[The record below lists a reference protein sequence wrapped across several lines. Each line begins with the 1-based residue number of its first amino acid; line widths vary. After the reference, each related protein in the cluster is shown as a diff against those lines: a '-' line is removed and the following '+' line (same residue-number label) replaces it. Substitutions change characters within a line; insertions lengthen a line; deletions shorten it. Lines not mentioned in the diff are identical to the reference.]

1 MKKQESR
8 TVVYILFHSTTA
20 VSLAEGLQGSAFSTA
35 MPGHGTQCA
44 YVDCKRTTDKRAFG
58 HVNTLTAE
66 HQLVYSTWLK
76 SSHDGVVC
84 NSHYIALRRQL
95 TKQQQAQ
102 SVARMAQLL
111 AAPAIVDSISSPV
124 LSSPIQ
130 VARSSSLPA
139 PVSHSVLPPPAAL
152 ARSTSMPL
160 LRGNHRRCDAR
171 QRKRIAFTCV
181 MSGVTWTSFNRLE
194 ANLNSHSLNKSTWY
208 TLTQHVW
215 ETVEAVKADCET
227 TYAQQLVAANQPIVV
242 MADGAWSHPGFTAGQ
257 HEWVL
262 MNAADNKAIFS
273 IPLHRSR
280 LRKGKVVHEGN
291 YDDGSSKGMEGYAL
305 DIALSK
311 LQSTAL
317 APLITGW
324 VGDQDSSVLKQLR
337 QCLAAQRWEVH
348 LDPGHAKKNL
358 YKALQMMFGEKQAFD
373 GLAARIPVFIMRL
386 TKRAEKE
393 HAGSV
398 ANMRVQFLA

>member
-1 MKKQESR
+1 M
-8 TVVYILFHSTTA
+8 
-20 VSLAEGLQGSAFSTA
+20 SASVRHNHV
-35 MPGHGTQCA
+35 MPRNALRCA
-44 YVDCKRTTDKRAFG
+44 YTDCRKTTDDKRAFG
-58 HVNTLTAE
+58 QPRVLTRD
-66 HQLVYSTWLK
+66 QLSSYSTWLR
-76 SSHDGVVC
+76 SQHDGVVC
-84 NSHYIALRRQL
+84 NCHYLALRRQL
-95 TKQQQAQ
+95 DKQQQAQ

-111 AAPAIVDSISSPV
+111 AAPAIVDSTASESMASSSSPSMPPV
-124 LSSPIQ
+124 LLSPIQ
-130 VARSSSLPA
+130 PARSLSLPA
-139 PVSHSVLPPPAAL
+139 PLSASALPPPAAL
-152 ARSTSMPL
+152 VRSTSMPL
-160 LRGNHRRCDAR
+160 LRANSRLCNAR
-171 QRKRIAFTCV
+171 QRKRVAFTCV
-181 MSGVTWTSFNRLE
+181 MSGLTWTAYNRLE

-208 TLTQHVW
+208 SLTQHVW
-215 ETVEAVKADCET
+215 ETVEAVKDDCET
-227 TYAQQLVAANQPIVV
+227 AYAQQLVAAGQPIIV

-280 LRKGKVVHEGN
+280 LRKGQVVHQGN

-311 LQSTAL
+311 LQSTGL
-317 APLITGW
+317 AALITGW

-358 YKALQMMFGEKQAFD
+358 YKALQAMFGEKQAFD

-386 TKRAEKE
+386 TKRAEQE
-393 HAGSV
+393 HAG
-398 ANMRVQFLA
+398 NITDMRVQFLT

>member
-1 MKKQESR
+1 MSKR
-8 TVVYILFHSTTA
+8 GTVLH
-20 VSLAEGLQGSAFSTA
+20 
-35 MPGHGTQCA
+35 CA
-44 YVDCKRTTDKRAFG
+44 YIDCRKSSDNKRAFG
-58 HVNTLTAE
+58 HVNILTGA
-66 HQLVYSTWLK
+66 HQVMYSTWLK
-76 SSHDGVVC
+76 SQHDGVVC
-84 NSHYIALRRQL
+84 NCHYTSLRRQL
-95 TKQQQAQ
+95 AKQQQAR

-111 AAPAIVDSISSPV
+111 AAPAFVESTSSV
-124 LSSPIQ
+124 ESSSSESAPSVAFSAIQ
-130 VARSSSLPA
+130 VARSSSLPVRLSQ
-139 PVSHSVLPPPAAL
+139 VSVSALPPPAAL

-160 LRGNHRRCDAR
+160 LRANHRGCDAR

-181 MSGVTWTSFNRLE
+181 MTGVTWTTFNRLE
-194 ANLNSHSLNKSTWY
+194 ANLNSHSLSKSTWY
-208 TLTQHVW
+208 SLTQHVW
-215 ETVEAVKADCET
+215 ETIEAVKADCET
-227 TYAQQLVAANQPIVV
+227 AYAQQLVAAGQPIVV

-280 LRKGKVVHEGN
+280 LRKGKVVHQGN

-305 DIALSK
+305 DIALST
-311 LQSTAL
+311 LQSTGI

-358 YKALQMMFGEKQAFD
+358 YRALQAMFGEKQAFD

-393 HAGSV
+393 HAG
-398 ANMRVQFLA
+398 NITDMRVQFLA

>member
-1 MKKQESR
+1 
-8 TVVYILFHSTTA
+8 
-20 VSLAEGLQGSAFSTA
+20 
-35 MPGHGTQCA
+35 MPGHGKRCA
-44 YVDCKRTTDKRAFG
+44 YSACRKTTDDKRVFG
-58 HVNTLTAE
+58 HVNILTDE
-66 HQLVYSTWLK
+66 HQLMYSTWLK
-76 SSHDGVVC
+76 SQHDGVVC
-84 NSHYIALRRQL
+84 NCHYTSLRRQL
-95 TKQQQAQ
+95 AKQQQAR

-111 AAPAIVDSISSPV
+111 AAPAVVDSTV

-130 VARSSSLPA
+130 VARSSSLPV
-139 PVSHSVLPPPAAL
+139 PVSHSVLRLPPPAPL

-160 LRGNHRRCDAR
+160 LRANHRGCDAR
-171 QRKRIAFTCV
+171 QRKRVAFTCA
-181 MSGVTWTSFNRLE
+181 MSGVTWTTFNRLE
-194 ANLNSHSLNKSTWY
+194 ANLSSHSLNKSTWY
-208 TLTQHVW
+208 SLTQHVW
-215 ETVEAVKADCET
+215 ETIEAVKADCET
-227 TYAQQLVAANQPIVV
+227 AYAQQLVAAGQPIVV

-280 LRKGKVVHEGN
+280 LRKGMVVHKGN

-305 DIALSK
+305 DIALNK
-311 LQSTAL
+311 LQTTGVA
-317 APLITGW
+317 ALITGW

-358 YKALQMMFGEKQAFD
+358 YKALQTMFGEKQAFD

-393 HAGSV
+393 HAGNV
-398 ANMRVQFLA
+398 ADMRIQFLK

>member
-1 MKKQESR
+1 
-8 TVVYILFHSTTA
+8 
-20 VSLAEGLQGSAFSTA
+20 
-35 MPGHGTQCA
+35 MPGHGKRCA
-44 YVDCKRTTDKRAFG
+44 YSDCRKTTDDKRAFG
-58 HVNTLTAE
+58 QPRALSGD
-66 HQLVYSTWLK
+66 QLSSYFTWLK

-84 NSHYIALRRQL
+84 DRHYVALRRQL
-95 TKQQQAQ
+95 VRQQQER

-111 AAPAIVDSISSPV
+111 AAPAVVDSAV
-124 LSSPIQ
+124 LVSPIQ
-130 VARSSSLPA
+130 PARSSSLPVA
-139 PVSHSVLPPPAAL
+139 LALPALPPPAPL
-152 ARSTSMPL
+152 ARTTSTPL
-160 LRGNHRRCDAR
+160 LRANTRLCDAR
-171 QRKRIAFTCV
+171 QRKRVAFTCV
-181 MSGVTWTSFNRLE
+181 MSGVTWTAYNRLE

-208 TLTQHVW
+208 SLTQHVW
-215 ETVEAVKADCET
+215 ETIEAVKADCET
-227 TYAQQLVAANQPIVV
+227 AYAQQLVAAGQPIVV

-280 LRKGKVVHEGN
+280 LRKGIAVHKGN
-291 YDDGSSKGMEGYAL
+291 YDDGSSKGMEGHAL
-305 DIALSK
+305 DIALNK
-311 LQSTAL
+311 LQSTGL

-337 QCLAAQRWEVH
+337 LCLAAQQWEVH

-358 YKALQMMFGEKQAFD
+358 YKALQAMFGERQAFD

-393 HAGSV
+393 HAG
-398 ANMRVQFLA
+398 NITEMRIQFLK

>member
-1 MKKQESR
+1 MSKR
-8 TVVYILFHSTTA
+8 GTILR
-20 VSLAEGLQGSAFSTA
+20 
-35 MPGHGTQCA
+35 CA
-44 YVDCKRTTDKRAFG
+44 YIDCRKTSDNKRSFGQPRALAG
-58 HVNTLTAE
+58 
-66 HQLVYSTWLK
+66 HQLSSYSTWLK
-76 SSHDGVVC
+76 PIHDGVVC
-84 NSHYIALRRQL
+84 DRHCIALRRQL
-95 TKQQQAQ
+95 AKQQQER

-111 AAPAIVDSISSPV
+111 AAPAVVDSAV
-124 LSSPIQ
+124 LVSPIQ
-130 VARSSSLPA
+130 VARTSSLPVA
-139 PVSHSVLPPPAAL
+139 LALPALPPPAPL
-152 ARSTSMPL
+152 ARATSMPL
-160 LRGNHRRCDAR
+160 LSANTRLCDAR
-171 QRKRIAFTCV
+171 QRKRVAFTCV
-181 MSGVTWTSFNRLE
+181 MSGLTWTSYNRLE

-208 TLTQHVW
+208 SLTQHVW
-215 ETVEAVKADCET
+215 ETIEAVKNDCET
-227 TYAQQLVAANQPIVV
+227 AYAQQLVAAGQPSTV

-280 LRKGKVVHEGN
+280 LRKGQVVHQGN

-305 DIALSK
+305 DMALSK
-311 LQSTAL
+311 LQSTGI

-358 YKALQMMFGEKQAFD
+358 YKALQAMFGEKQAFD

-393 HAGSV
+393 HAG
-398 ANMRVQFLA
+398 NITDMRVQFLA

>member
-1 MKKQESR
+1 
-8 TVVYILFHSTTA
+8 
-20 VSLAEGLQGSAFSTA
+20 
-35 MPGHGTQCA
+35 MPRNALRCA
-44 YVDCKRTTDKRAFG
+44 YSDCRKTTDNKRAFG
-58 HVNTLTAE
+58 HVNILTGE
-66 HQLVYSTWLK
+66 HRLLYSTWLK
-76 SSHDGVVC
+76 SQHDGVVC
-84 NSHYIALRRQL
+84 NCHYTALRRHL
-95 TKQQQAQ
+95 AKQQQER
-102 SVARMAQLL
+102 SVVRMAQLL
-111 AAPAIVDSISSPV
+111 AAPAVVDSTSSVESSSPALMPPV
-124 LSSPIQ
+124 LFSPIQ
-130 VARSSSLPA
+130 VARSSSLPVTV
-139 PVSHSVLPPPAAL
+139 PPSVLPPPAAL
-152 ARSTSMPL
+152 VRSTSMPL
-160 LRGNHRRCDAR
+160 LSANHRRCDAR
-171 QRKRIAFTCV
+171 QRKRIAFACA
-181 MSGVTWTSFNRLE
+181 MSGTTWTAYNRLE

-208 TLTQHVW
+208 SLTQHVW
-215 ETVEAVKADCET
+215 KAIEAVKSNCET
-227 TYAQQLVAANQPIVV
+227 EYAQQLVAAGQPIVV

-262 MNAADNKAIFS
+262 MNAADKKAIFS

-280 LRKGKVVHEGN
+280 LREGKVVHQGN

-311 LQSTAL
+311 LQATEL
-317 APLITGW
+317 APLISGW

-358 YKALQMMFGEKQAFD
+358 YKALQTMFGEKQAFD

-398 ANMRVQFLA
+398 ASMRVQFLK